1 MLTQDTLEWKE
12 LVAYF
17 QLDKI
22 SSDILAISSMLDIK
36 SNEGW
41 GGDMGYIHHNLHI
54 LVSHDQ
60 IKNP

>member
-1 MLTQDTLEWKE
+1 MLTQGTLEWKE

-41 GGDMGYIHHNLHI
+41 GGIWVTFTTTFI
-54 LVSHDQ
+54 F
-60 IKNP
+60 